1 MEYYHGTANVN
12 AQKIIKSQRFRSDL
26 QIIDSILWE
35 GNRQKIKIPGSL
47 GYGTYTFVNDPKL
60 ALMFA
65 KKENEDPVVLQ
76 VFIKTVDDDNLLDLT
91 EADSQEQF
99 QKFSGYLRNS
109 QKAQEIFK
117 AFTFKRRKK
126 SNIDSHNVEDDNS
139 PRDVYAGIMTE
150 LFIAFLKKEGC
161 RVKYVKKHT
170 ETLLP
175 PNGYGYQRLGL
186 PNGTEFTIRHPNDV
200 ANIQK
205 YSFKEEA

>member
-1 MEYYHGTANVN
+1 MEYYHGTANIN
-12 AQKIIKSQRFRSDL
+12 AQNIIKSQRFRSDL

-35 GNRQKIKIPGSL
+35 GNRRKIKIPGSL
-47 GYGTYTFVNDPKL
+47 GYGTYTFVNDPQL

-65 KKENEDPVVLQ
+65 KKENKNPVVLQ

-91 EADSQEQF
+91 EADSQKQF
-99 QKFSGYLRNS
+99 QKFAGYLRNS

-117 AFTFKRRKK
+117 AFIKRSKK
-126 SNIDSHNVEDDNS
+126 SNVDSRNIEDDNS

-150 LFIAFLKKEGC
+150 LFIAFLKKKGC
-161 RVKYVKKHT
+161 RVKYVKKRT

-186 PNGTEFTIRHPNDV
+186 PNGTEFTIRYPDNDV
-200 ANIQK
+200 AKIQK
-205 YSFKEEA
+205 YSFKEET

>member
-35 GNRQKIKIPGSL
+35 GNRQKI
-47 GYGTYTFVNDPKL
+47 
-60 ALMFA
+60 
-65 KKENEDPVVLQ
+65 NEDPVVLQ

-150 LFIAFLKKEGC
+150 LFIAFLKKKGC